1 MRCGTSRTDWT
12 RWWRFLQTRGSR
24 FFFFIV
30 FLTKFLFFTFFIFC
44 DVFDLDHI
52 FFFQNFH
59 SLKLKFFKTFF
70 SGFCHT
76 SSWWLCWR
84 LRYVFFF
91 FETLATFCFDNEK
104 NIFFY
109 SKIAN
114 SKSFSYYFEKNSK
127 MFLHQKTFWIE
138 LFNSI
143 SILFYLMRLCV

>member
-1 MRCGTSRTDWT
+1 MLNVQTSKTKNVSKTQNVWT
-12 RWWRFLQTRGSR
+12 HHFHHFTTVCSNKKILWSHFHRLWRFAAHQTNKLWGAGPRGQIGQGGGVSYKR
-24 FFFFIV
+24 GVQGFFFFIV

-91 FETLATFCFDNEK
+91 LK
-104 NIFFY
+104 
-109 SKIAN
+109 
-114 SKSFSYYFEKNSK
+114 
-127 MFLHQKTFWIE
+127 L
-138 LFNSI
+138 
-143 SILFYLMRLCV
+143 